1 MFQIFILHDDIRE
14 QDWLQ
19 QTIARMRPE
28 TRIKSFDSGSDALKA
43 MIPRPPELILLN
55 ASLEDMTAFQFL
67 EKIPPTTRGRV
78 ILLGEED
85 ADAVVAFDLRVLD
98 YLKKPYT
105 QTRLKKA
112 ITLQEEIEV
121 EDEIPTSAGHQA
133 IIDTI
138 LPIKVSGNI
147 FFVEKEQ
154 IRYIIASGYYIEV
167 FAEEKRFLVREPMHE
182 VLERLSHPQ
191 FVRVHRSS
199 IVNTDYLDH
208 LNLIGKGET
217 EAVMKDGKV
226 IRISKTYKE
235 DLLDK
240 LKVS

>member
-85 ADAVVAFDLRVLD
+85 ADAVVAFDFRVLD

-208 LNLIGKGET
+208 INLIGKGET

>member
-28 TRIKSFDSGSDALKA
+28 SRIKSFDHGEDALKA
-43 MIPRPPELILLN
+43 MIARAPELILLN

-67 EKIPPTTRGRV
+67 EKIPPSTRGKV
-78 ILLGEED
+78 VLLGEED
-85 ADAVVAFDLRVLD
+85 ADAVVAFDFRVLD

-112 ITLQEEIEV
+112 ITFQEGV
-121 EDEIPTSAGHQA
+121 ETDDEIPTSAGHQA
-133 IIDTI
+133 VMDTI

-147 FFVEKEQ
+147 FFVEKEL
-154 IRYIIASGYYIEV
+154 IRYIVASGYYIEI
-167 FAEEKRFLVREPMHE
+167 FAEEKRYLVREPLHE
-182 VLERLSHPQ
+182 VLERLSQPQ

-199 IVNTDYLDH
+199 ILNTDYLDH

-226 IRISKTYKE
+226 LRISKTYRE
-235 DLLDK
+235 SLLSL
-240 LKVS
+240 LKI